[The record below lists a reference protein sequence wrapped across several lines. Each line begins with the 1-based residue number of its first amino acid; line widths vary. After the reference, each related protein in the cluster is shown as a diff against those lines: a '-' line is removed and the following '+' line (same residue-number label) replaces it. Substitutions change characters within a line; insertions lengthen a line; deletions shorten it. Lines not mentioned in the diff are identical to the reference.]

1 MGKLLDDIHSGH
13 RQISSLSGT
22 EYQDLVFERLLE
34 VLSCEPSIEK
44 VENHPRGAVDYVVY
58 ERASSLSE
66 QPIHYFECKNY
77 GRALELDNVAK
88 VMVVA
93 VAEHPNSVNVVSRT
107 PLQPQ
112 VREYVAQ
119 LFKIVD
125 EQSSDCRSPIFKA
138 ITFRHWQTDKLVNF
152 HLPAL
157 SHKDEPDSL
166 ACEKNDSIAWWLMQ
180 CGPFSDTLIAS
191 SGNSNYQLYLPH
203 GCRCLLSMD
212 VPWEM
217 ESVPAIVGLP
227 EGCWSVQAGDRQA
240 MAERRNSFNILID
253 TAYLVS
259 GQTYSYWVNVGRKGI
274 DAAYRLPPIQTMG
287 KENVD
292 IPELRGDQ
300 VSQFVQQL
308 GPAGD
313 GRLVLVDG
321 EAGVGKTHFIERT
334 ALELRTRFGF
344 YITCFTISCESGE
357 TLLRDLLLNCLT
369 PCFEG
374 MSFKTVADAVSQRL
388 SVEDPQGFSPEAYL
402 GHLVRLV
409 VRIGDRVLVLRDCQ
423 HLNESLAN
431 QLWALI
437 QALDDAGWG
446 GFRLVLESRQPEA
459 SENPALSSLVSK
471 IRHRVRKALV
481 EKVLKPLGTTEMSKL
496 TLHLFESITPE
507 LNRCLFHKTGGLPL
521 FIDSYLNRLI
531 ALCCIKRKERGGS
544 LFVITEPARILAD
557 SIPAD
562 GAILL
567 EDRICTWL
575 NTHFG
580 TAASNVGIALGLLAI
595 ADDAPRQAIIRG
607 VLGLTEAWQQTM
619 RRAIDAG
626 GLGYTREDGEIVFRH
641 DLLRVA
647 TISIATS
654 LPRFVDTA
662 LDVTNKIPA
671 EGIQALAIRADLFS
685 VAGDRLA
692 TELELRR
699 GAETALN
706 ACDFSWQVTFLSRL
720 VAMLSERSDAA
731 FDSLLPMSG
740 LAWAEWSSGSILAA
754 RERYRELAALS
765 QQLSDQHFSIAETT
779 ATDAYR
785 RIAGINLD
793 LMEPLSFLD
802 AVKTVL
808 SRQPDSISFNSI
820 LNRLVLYCARFGHPD
835 IGYEFAQL
843 GFQLIGD
850 GHVENQGAVLC
861 SDFGMLYMLADP
873 AVALQL
879 FQQGVALAG
888 DERQRTHNQLD
899 ILVTKCIGYGND
911 LNADEF
917 TQIWT
922 ASKQNRFSG
931 ISVRAALLQGALS
944 LRRGDIGEARRWLN
958 SAQAGVSLYHMKFL
972 DVYLRSNLLILALM
986 ENDNDRAHSC
996 LHTLADEFTI
1006 LAAQREAAASLLPE
1020 FLSPCHKVS
1029 SSLPQD
1035 DSPIIRPHVP
1045 PKWCNPLADLWW
1057 NISGAAILL
1066 DMGELADKF
1075 KQAPTWI
1082 PERQLLGERNPRH
1095 VQVQGQVFALGAH

>member
-1 MGKLLDDIHSGH
+1 M
-13 RQISSLSGT
+13 
-22 EYQDLVFERLLE
+22 
-34 VLSCEPSIEK
+34 
-44 VENHPRGAVDYVVY
+44 
-58 ERASSLSE
+58 
-66 QPIHYFECKNY
+66 HYFECKNY

-93 VAEHPNSVNVVSRT
+93 VAEQPNSVNVVSRT

-112 VREYVAQ
+112 IREYVAQ
-119 LFKIVD
+119 LFKID
-125 EQSSDCRSPIFKA
+125 ERSSDCRAPIFRA

-157 SHKDEPDSL
+157 SHKDEPDSV
-166 ACEKNDSIAWWLMQ
+166 ASERIDSVDWWLMQ
-180 CGPFSDTLIAS
+180 CGPFSETLIAS
-191 SGNSNYQLYLPH
+191 SGNSNCQLYLPH

-212 VPWEM
+212 IPWEM
-217 ESVPAIVGLP
+217 ESAPAIVGLP
-227 EGCWSVQAGDRQA
+227 EGCWSVQTGDRQTA
-240 MAERRNSFNILID
+240 GRRTPFSILID

-259 GQTYSYWVNVGRKGI
+259 GHIYSCWVNVGRKGV
-274 DAAYRLPPIQTMG
+274 DTAYRLPPIQTIG
-287 KENVD
+287 KETVG

-300 VSQFVQQL
+300 VSQFVRQL
-308 GPAGD
+308 GPTGD
-313 GRLVLVDG
+313 GRLVLVNG

-334 ALELRTRFGF
+334 VLDLRTRFGF
-344 YITCFTISCESGE
+344 DITCFTISREGGE

-374 MSFKTVADAVSQRL
+374 MSFGAVADAISQRL
-388 SVEDPQGFSPEAYL
+388 SVEDPQGFSPEAYI

-459 SENPALSSLVSK
+459 NENPAFRSLVSK
-471 IRHRVRKALV
+471 IRLRVRKALL
-481 EKVLKPLGTTEMSKL
+481 EKTLKPLGTTEMSKL

-507 LNRCLFHKTGGLPL
+507 LNRCLFYKTGGLPL
-521 FIDSYLNRLI
+521 FIDSYLNRLL
-531 ALCCIKRKERGGS
+531 ALGCIKRKEGDGS

-557 SIPAD
+557 SIPAN

-567 EDRICTWL
+567 EDRIRTWL
-575 NTHFG
+575 STHFG
-580 TAASNVGIALGLLAI
+580 TAASNVGSVLGLLAI
-595 ADDAPRQAIIRG
+595 ADDAPRQTIMRR
-607 VLGLTEAWQQTM
+607 VLGLTEAWQQTV
-619 RRAIDAG
+619 RRAVDTG
-626 GLGYTREDGEIVFRH
+626 SLGYTREDGEIVFRH
-641 DLLRVA
+641 DLLRIAMV
-647 TISIATS
+647 SIATS
-654 LPRFVDTA
+654 HPRFADTA
-662 LDVTNKIPA
+662 LDVANKIPA
-671 EGIQALAIRADLFS
+671 EGIHAVALRADLFS

-692 TELELRR
+692 SELELRR
-699 GAETALN
+699 GAEVAFN
-706 ACDFSWQVTFLSRL
+706 ECDFGWQVTFLSSL
-720 VAMLSERSDAA
+720 VTQLSERSDAA

-754 RERYRELAALS
+754 RERYRELADLS
-765 QQLSDQHFSIAETT
+765 QQLSDQHFSIAEST

-793 LMEPLSFLD
+793 LMEPLLFLD
-802 AVKTVL
+802 AVNTVL
-808 SRQPDSISFNSI
+808 SRRPDSISFNSI

-843 GFQLIGD
+843 CFQLIGD

-861 SDFGMLYMLADP
+861 SDFGMLYRHADP

-879 FQQGVALAG
+879 FQQGAELAG
-888 DERQRTHNQLD
+888 DERQQAHNQLD
-899 ILVTKCIGYGND
+899 ILVTKCISYGNN

-922 ASKQNRFSG
+922 VSKQNRFSG
-931 ISVRAALLQGALS
+931 ISVRAALLQGTLS
-944 LRRGDIGEARRWLN
+944 LRSGDIGEARRWLN
-958 SAQAGVSLYHMKFL
+958 SAQAGINLYHMKFL
-972 DVYLRSNLLILALM
+972 DVYLRSDLLVLALM
-986 ENDNDRAHSC
+986 ENDNDRARSC
-996 LHTLADEFTI
+996 LRTLADEFAI
-1006 LAAQREAAASLLPE
+1006 LAAQREAAASLLPKL
-1020 FLSPCHKVS
+1020 LSLCRKAS
-1029 SSLPQD
+1029 NNLPQD
-1035 DSPIIRPHVP
+1035 DSPIVRPYAP

-1066 DMGELADKF
+1066 DVGELADQF

-1082 PERQLLGERNPRH
+1082 PDRQFFGEKTPRH
-1095 VQVQGQVFALGAH
+1095 IQLQGQVFALGAH